1 MRFFDY
7 SYEDALVNWTLA
19 PEEIKHDYLKRVKKR
34 ELGKIIRTCVFIPS
48 IFTGV
53 GGIIWLVLQFIGRSE
68 YEGLLSMVTLLG
80 ASALIGYLLTFL
92 PDLDK
97 RSTKRWKLYVEELVE
112 RYPYPDSTKRKVRY
126 YEEQLLILK
135 RTKRLLDNI
144 KVKQ

>member
-7 SYEDALVNWTLA
+7 SYDDALVNWPLA
-19 PEEIKHDYLKRVKKR
+19 PEKIKHDYLKRVKKR
-34 ELGKIIRTCVFIPS
+34 EFGRLIRTCVFIPS
-48 IFTGV
+48 IFAGV
-53 GGIIWLVLQFIGRSE
+53 GGLLWLVLQFIGRSE

-80 ASALIGYLLTFL
+80 ASVLIGYLLSFL

-97 RSTKRWKLYVEELVE
+97 WSTKRWKLYVEELVE
-112 RYPYPDSTKRKVRY
+112 RYPYPDSTKRKARY
-126 YEEQLLILK
+126 YEEQLLILE